1 MKTNELIKRVMEING
16 VNDYHQ
22 GEEILCFYA
31 SKPGGIV
38 AHANKIKKFEISTDC
53 GDFSKLC
60 SSSQELLLDLLYQ
73 YATTPIEKREEP
85 KRYKLKHRWVKGCI
99 NYYSKGDELFF
110 AGPNETNAYKT
121 AFSIEEWEK
130 ITNRKWER
138 LLDEF
143 EEELE
148 VG

>member
-1 MKTNELIKRVMEING
+1 MKTSEFIEKING
-16 VNDYHQ
+16 LKMLATYGPRKRELFVKIGFDDTVATVSLAESCGFNTCYFGFAKLD
-22 GEEILCFYA
+22 
-31 SKPGGIV
+31 SKS
-38 AHANKIKKFEISTDC
+38 KKD
-53 GDFSKLC
+53 
-60 SSSQELLLDLLYQ
+60 LLLLLTEYVL
-73 YATTPIEKREEP
+73 TPIEEREET